1 MKAPTLDELVTLPEP
16 LALHRRLDSTNY
28 RIFRWLLVI
37 VALCTLGGIAASVE
51 LHDTWGLILYPLD
64 LLFCAA
70 LFVLR
75 DRAGFIRNFR
85 QILLVFLCVEILV
98 LKYAAGHADEAS
110 TPFFIMASF
119 VLLAFRLRVVEH
131 LMLYGFLWVVGV
143 FPLSWVGLGTK
154 MPSAAD
160 DVVPFSVVFSI
171 CLVVTLVLTQVH
183 RRRFLAVWRQES
195 SRHRERLRMREEIE
209 YARKIQLSMLPQ
221 GAPEID
227 WLDLAA
233 ASLPATEVGGDYYDY
248 FRLSPAQLALL
259 LGDVSGHGLASGLL
273 LSGVRSCLYLL
284 EQDLVSPIPVF
295 EKLNHMVRRTT
306 ERRTYMTLLCAVI
319 DSEAGTLTVTS
330 AGHPP
335 VLRYDSQG
343 RCFDEIGQGAPPLGT
358 FLQAD
363 YMEERQTVASG
374 DLLVFYTDGLVE
386 ARNAQ
391 GQDYG
396 DARLRRAVARA
407 ADSRTAREVRDS
419 ILGDL
424 ANFKGD
430 EEQADDITVVV
441 VRLRWPARADFPAT
455 AAPGENNAP
464 PPP

>member
-1 MKAPTLDELVTLPEP
+1 MKAPSLDELVTLPEP
-16 LALHRRLDSTNY
+16 LALHRQLDSSNY
-28 RIFRWLLVI
+28 RTFRWLLVV
-37 VALCTLGGIAASVE
+37 VALCTVGGIAASADF
-51 LHDTWGLILYPLD
+51 HDAWGLILYPLD

-75 DRAGFIRNFR
+75 DREVFARNFR
-85 QILLVFLCVEILV
+85 QFLLAFLCVEIVV
-98 LKYAAGHADEAS
+98 LKYAASHSSDAT
-110 TPFFIMASF
+110 TPLF
-119 VLLAFRLRVVEH
+119 VMTAMLLLSFRLRVVEH
-131 LMLYGFLWVVGV
+131 LMLYGFLWVVAV
-143 FPLSWVGLGTK
+143 FPLSWVGLGRTVA
-154 MPSAAD
+154 PPADGETVAISAMSA
-160 DVVPFSVVFSI
+160 I
-171 CLVVTLVLTQVH
+171 CLAVAVALTQVG
-183 RRRFLAVWRQES
+183 RRRFLAIWRKES

-209 YARKIQLSMLPQ
+209 YARKIQLSMLPH

-248 FRLSPAQLALL
+248 FRLAPTQLALV

-284 EQDLVSPIPVF
+284 EQDLCSPVPVF

-306 ERRTYMTLLCAVI
+306 ERRTYMTLLCAVL

-335 VLRYDSQG
+335 VLHYDS
-343 RCFDEIGQGAPPLGT
+343 RSRSFEEIGQGAPPLGT

-363 YMEERQTVASG
+363 YVEQRRPVAAG
-374 DLLVFYTDGLVE
+374 DLLIFYTDGLVE

-396 DARLRRAVARA
+396 DARLQRAVARA
-407 ADSRTAREVRDS
+407 VDSRTARELRDS
-419 ILGDL
+419 ILSDWS
-424 ANFKGD
+424 NFRGD

-441 VRLRWPARADFPAT
+441 VRLRWPDQPAQGQNS
-455 AAPGENNAP
+455 AAP
-464 PPP
+464 PP

>member
-1 MKAPTLDELVTLPEP
+1 MKAPSLDELITQPEP
-16 LALHRRLDSTNY
+16 LALHRQLDATNY
-28 RIFRWLLVI
+28 RTFRWLLVV
-37 VALCTLGGIAASVE
+37 VALCTLGGIAASVD
-51 LHDTWGLILYPLD
+51 LRDVWGLILYPLD

-70 LFVLR
+70 LFLLR
-75 DRAGFIRNFR
+75 DRDAFTRNFR
-85 QILLVFLCVEILV
+85 QILLLFLCVEILV
-98 LKYAAGHADEAS
+98 LKYASGHTADAE
-110 TPFFIMASF
+110 TPLFIMAALL
-119 VLLAFRLRVVEH
+119 LLAFRLRVVEH
-131 LMLYGFLWVVGV
+131 IMLYGFLWLVAV
-143 FPLSWVGLGTK
+143 FPLSWVGLARPATPQTG
-154 MPSAAD
+154 SD
-160 DVVPFSVVFSI
+160 IIPFSFVFGS
-171 CLVVTLVLTQVH
+171 CLVVTIVLTQVG
-183 RRRFLAVWRQES
+183 RRRFLAVWRKES

-248 FRLSPAQLALL
+248 FRLAPTKLALV

-284 EQDLVSPIPVF
+284 EQDLSAPIPVF

-319 DSEAGTLTVTS
+319 DSEARTLTVTS

-335 VLRYDSQG
+335 VLRYDSRG
-343 RCFDEIGQGAPPLGT
+343 RCFDEIGHGAPPLGT
-358 FLQAD
+358 FLGAD
-363 YMEERQTVASG
+363 YTEERLAVAAG

-396 DARLRRAVARA
+396 DARLQRAVARA

-424 ANFKGD
+424 SNFKGD

-441 VRLRWPARADFPAT
+441 VRLRWPARPAP
-455 AAPGENNAP
+455 ASGDENSAAP
-464 PPP
+464 PP